1 MTINAI
7 LSKDEDGKFV
17 VEIVDGKFAGSIFT
31 VSDINNDDEH
41 CEITYDHICTKLVIG
56 GELQTDINGINQ
68 PENMREYFSTMKVF
82 MTDLFNNA
90 LQSYIDAQSIQSE

>member
-1 MTINAI
+1 MNINAI

-31 VSDINNDDEH
+31 VSDIFNDEESCD
-41 CEITYDHICTKLVIG
+41 ITYDHVCTKLVIDSV
-56 GELQTDINGINQ
+56 LQTNMDTINQ
-68 PENMREYFSTMKVF
+68 SENIAEYFSTMSIF

-90 LQSYIDAQSIQSE
+90 VRSYIDSQPIEE